1 MDSAQ
6 RKGSRPSMLAWVHV
20 GCTGLSASVC
30 GKEGRME
37 LGKEGD
43 GGSGGQTKG
52 TQKERERKE
61 KERGM
66 IFGLGG
72 WGEGGGL
79 TGCEREV
86 RQCKQRD

>member
-43 GGSGGQTKG
+43 GGVGGSDERYPKR
-52 TQKERERKE
+52 KRKKRERERE
-61 KERGM
+61 DFWAG
-66 IFGLGG
+66 GLG
-72 WGEGGGL
+72 EGRGAHRL
-79 TGCEREV
+79 
-86 RQCKQRD
+86 